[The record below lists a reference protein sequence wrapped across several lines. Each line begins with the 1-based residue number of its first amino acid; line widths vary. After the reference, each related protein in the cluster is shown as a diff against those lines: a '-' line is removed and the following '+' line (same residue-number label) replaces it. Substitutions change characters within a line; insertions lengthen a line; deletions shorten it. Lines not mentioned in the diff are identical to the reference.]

1 MRELVIFAT
10 AIAAIAII
18 GYLWQRS
25 ARAARQRD
33 NHGSPGT
40 ARRDLEAGLSASA
53 VRDVLPTAPDFAGTA
68 VRAGKSA
75 GLLQDAADSA
85 AGVPYERASEQIEQM
100 TADLAAVRR
109 DAERT
114 AERLANRAA
123 EARVAIQAAAAA
135 HGGAVPGDGT
145 GRCPPSYPVKATMAA
160 MRYQTPDQRMYN
172 QTVPDI
178 CLKSVAAAEAAGFS
192 GSADD
197 ATSAPE
203 ADSVEDDGGELAL
216 ADVEPERPQ
225 APMKQDR
232 E

>member
-1 MRELVIFAT
+1 MKELLIFVT
-10 AIAAIAII
+10 ALTALAIFW
-18 GYLWQRS
+18 YLWQRS
-25 ARAARQRD
+25 ARAARQRA
-33 NHGSPGT
+33 NHDSPGT
-40 ARRDLEAGLSASA
+40 ARPHLETGRSTSA
-53 VRDVLPTAPDFAGTA
+53 VRDALPRAPDFAGTA
-68 VRAGKSA
+68 DRAGKSA

-114 AERLANRAA
+114 AEQLANRAA

-145 GRCPPSYPVKATMAA
+145 GRCPPSYPVKATMAV
-160 MRYQTPDQRMYN
+160 MRYLTPDQRIYH
-172 QTVPDI
+172 QTAPDL

-197 ATSAPE
+197 AAAAPE
-203 ADSVEDDGGELAL
+203 TDSAEDDGGEFAL
-216 ADVEPERPQ
+216 ADVEPERPRR
-225 APMKQDR
+225 P
-232 E
+232 